1 MFLKILWYFVGR
13 GMKYNDLAIST
24 KFVEVIDHPME
35 VEMLTF
41 RTLALRQSI
50 FGLRVVYIQYQ
61 SSKL

>member
-1 MFLKILWYFVGR
+1 
-13 GMKYNDLAIST
+13 MKYNDLAIST
-24 KFVEVIDHPME
+24 KFVEVIGHPME

-50 FGLRVVYIQYQ
+50 LGLCVVYIQYQ

>member
-1 MFLKILWYFVGR
+1 
-13 GMKYNDLAIST
+13 MKYNDLAIST
-24 KFVEVIDHPME
+24 EFVEVIGHPME

-50 FGLRVVYIQYQ
+50 FKLRVVYIQYQ